1 MNRQFRL
8 SVQRPLEENHR
19 WAAGIPEAAWTEAD
33 HRRSHGYELDQ
44 VHAVI
49 ARLKH
54 TQPHGSVITV
64 Y

>member
-1 MNRQFRL
+1 MSRQFRI
-8 SVQRPLEENHR
+8 SVLRPSENTQR

-33 HRRSHGYELDQ
+33 LRRAHGYDMER
-44 VHAVI
+44 VHEVI